1 MCLSR
6 YPVVEA
12 QRVSDVLAEQHAVAV
27 CRKAEELL
35 TQLQQSSPPPDATLL
50 RSVDVKSR
58 LFPPTCTSIMITN
71 ESSPFFLLPSPPF
84 SPPLS
89 LSTHVD
95 LLHCSRQ
102 HITNKQT
109 HLSQL
114 QSEMQRLARG
124 QLPGLIQET
133 ATLQVSK
140 VLHGDYSLKIAR
152 QDYFTSK
159 QDKVI
164 YIIH

>member
-1 MCLSR
+1 M
-6 YPVVEA
+6 
-12 QRVSDVLAEQHAVAV
+12 SDVLAEQHAVAV

-50 RSVDVKSR
+50 RSVDVRSR
-58 LFPPTCTSIMITN
+58 LFPPTSIMITN
-71 ESSPFFLLPSPPF
+71 ESSHFFLPLSPSP
-84 SPPLS
+84 SLPLS